1 MKTLI
6 RTILCSTFLILSIAA
21 HPVYASLPEFSSSP
35 ATTTVANDDN
45 AYTAGTHAMDE
56 HRWPDAVSAFDKVI
70 SEKGKR
76 VDAALYWK
84 AYSLNKL
91 GKTPLAIATCDQL
104 RAQFADSTW
113 NKDCAVI
120 SVDVDANVQIMR
132 DQGQAMR
139 DQGQAM
145 RDQMKLSQIH
155 PTVKIAPLD
164 FDMDGGSGRV
174 ARGSD
179 EDLKMLALNSLMY
192 RDPVSALPLL
202 RGILSGNQSLS
213 LKKHALFILAQNKS
227 PEAESILHDAALG
240 KLDPQLQGQAI
251 QAMAVFQGKRANDT
265 LAEVYH
271 TTTDPKI
278 KKSIISAMFITK
290 DAPRMVEMARN
301 EKDLELKRT
310 IVSQLALM
318 NDKAATDYMME
329 LLK

>member
-1 MKTLI
+1 MTNLV
-6 RTILCSTFLILSIAA
+6 RNTLCSTVLVLFTAA
-21 HPVYASLPEFSSSP
+21 QPVHALMAEVASP
-35 ATTTVANDDN
+35 AAFIVMVDDD
-45 AYTAGTHAMDE
+45 AYTTGTRAMDE

-104 RAQFADSTW
+104 KSQFADSTW
-113 NKDCAVI
+113 NKDC
-120 SVDVDANVQIMR
+120 SVVSMDARVDPRAMDADQRKMNR
-132 DQGQAMR
+132 DQVR
-139 DQGQAM
+139 
-145 RDQMKLSQIH
+145 
-155 PTVKIAPLD
+155 TYVKVAPYS
-164 FDMDGGSGRV
+164 FDGGEGESKIT
-174 ARGSD
+174 RGSD
-179 EDLKMLALNSLMY
+179 EDLKLLALNSLMNK
-192 RDPVSALPLL
+192 DPVTALPLL
-202 RGILSGNQSLS
+202 KGILSGNQSLTV
-213 LKKHALFILAQNKS
+213 KKHALFVLAQSKS

-251 QAMAVFQGKRANDT
+251 QTMAVFQGKRANDT
-265 LAEVYH
+265 LAEVYR

>member
-1 MKTLI
+1 MTNFI
-6 RTILCSTFLILSIAA
+6 RTTFCSTVLALFAAAQPVHALMTELASPGSFVVAIA
-21 HPVYASLPEFSSSP
+21 
-35 ATTTVANDDN
+35 DDD
-45 AYTAGTHAMDE
+45 AYTVGTRAMDE

-84 AYSLNKL
+84 AYSLNML

-104 RAQFADSTW
+104 HSQFADSPW
-113 NKDCAVI
+113 NKDCSVI
-120 SVDVDANVQIMR
+120 SVDVRANARAMTDQMRIDR
-132 DQGQAMR
+132 DQVR
-139 DQGQAM
+139 
-145 RDQMKLSQIH
+145 
-155 PTVKIAPLD
+155 TYVKVAPFR
-164 FDMDGGSGRV
+164 FDGNGGGESGV

-179 EDLKMLALNSLMY
+179 EDLKILALNSLMN
-192 RDPVSALPLL
+192 RDPTTALPLL
-202 RGILSGNQSLS
+202 RGILSGNQPLS
-213 LKKHALFILAQNKS
+213 VKKHALFVLAQSKS
-227 PEAESILHDAALG
+227 PDAESILHDAALG

-251 QAMAVFQGKRANDT
+251 QTMAVFQGKRANDT
-265 LAEVYH
+265 LAEVYR